1 MDFSRDYYKIL
12 GIPESATKEEIKKAF
27 RKLAKKYHPDVNPAN
42 EEAEKKFKEINEAHD
57 VLSDES
63 KRAQY
68 DAVKRGAFSSG
79 GFEGFSGFDYPGGRG
94 MSFDLGDIFG
104 DIFGRS
110 GQYERAPARGRDLVI
125 RVELSFLEAA
135 KGTEREISY
144 RRLVE
149 CADCGGVG
157 IQAAARSACPTC
169 GGSGR
174 MKRGGGILSVA
185 QACES
190 CRGAGVTGSACGSC
204 GGAGTKD
211 VPERIK
217 VKIPPGASRG
227 TKVRVAGKGEMGRA
241 GGGGSGDLYL
251 EVEVG
256 AHRFFKREGFDIIME
271 VPLNYSEAVLGAT
284 VEVPTIDGAVK
295 VKIPP
300 GTESGKKIRLKGKGV
315 YKSGGGRGDQ
325 YVVVRV
331 VLPREQDD
339 EYRKLVKE
347 MAKWEDN
354 DIRARF
360 VK

>member
-12 GIPESATKEEIKKAF
+12 GIPESATKEEIKRAF
-27 RKLAKKYHPDVNPAN
+27 RRLAKKYHPDVNPGN

-63 KRAQY
+63 KKAQY

-110 GQYERAPARGRDLVI
+110 GHGEWGPTRGRDLVI
-125 RVELSFLEAA
+125 RAELSFLEAA
-135 KGTEREISY
+135 KGTERELSY
-144 RRLVE
+144 RRRVE
-149 CADCGGVG
+149 CPDCGGVG
-157 IQAAARSACPTC
+157 IQAGARSTCATC

-174 MKRGGGILSVA
+174 MKRGGGILGIA
-185 QACES
+185 QPCES
-190 CRGAGVTGSACGSC
+190 CRGAGFTGSPCGSC
-204 GGAGTKD
+204 IGAGMKD
-211 VPERIK
+211 VSERIK

-241 GGGGSGDLYL
+241 GGGSGDLYL

-256 AHRFFKREGFDIIME
+256 AHRFFKREGFDIFME

-284 VEVPTIDGAVK
+284 IEVPTIDGTVK

-300 GTESGKKIRLKGKGV
+300 GTESGKKIRLKGKGA

-331 VLPREQDD
+331 VLPRNQD
-339 EYRKLVKE
+339 EAYRRLVKE

-354 DIRARF
+354 DIRSRYSE
-360 VK
+360 